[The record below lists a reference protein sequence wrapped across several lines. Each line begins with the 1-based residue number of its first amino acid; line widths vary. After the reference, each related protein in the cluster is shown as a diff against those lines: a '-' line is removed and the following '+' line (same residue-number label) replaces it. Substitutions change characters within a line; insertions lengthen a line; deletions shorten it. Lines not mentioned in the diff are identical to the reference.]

1 MLQVG
6 LEQLAHMVD
15 QLRPLQSHWN
25 KSRGSVLLREL
36 ANCPNIDGA
45 FSNAAY
51 TPLLHGMSA
60 VHGYVV
66 MLVHVCRT
74 GQNEIRNLSIQKW
87 GQDNQFGLKL
97 LYKLV
102 QLYTALVWE
111 STLLLA
117 LCTDDIIPEGCD
129 FGREDMDKL
138 TNVIFDVSPEHDSDI
153 EEIMDENSM
162 DIDKEM
168 RPFNL
173 VESMIRKKRIVATES
188 QLKYIKSLLGA
199 SSRLGRALAELFG
212 LLVKLC
218 VSTPRRPQNVPT
230 NYMSLASKDI
240 ARVLSY
246 ILVDGLSHDQLPSS
260 PISKLKQTFLICSIG
275 FTSPMLFDE
284 KRYAYH
290 LILHKFVQE
299 GGLNAFFEMFNFA
312 LNSNLDKHYERID
325 AFPEG
330 TGEFLDAWLMLL
342 EKMVNPK
349 AILESPHVITLK
361 SSRAKE
367 EFDAINYLINVHR
380 KAFLAVTK
388 IWKIKP
394 ISTYG
399 QRMTESMLT
408 ILKHIFKG
416 EKTISAKYLQKQN
429 TPNVSADKLSASTTT
444 TPAAAGTSIPASS
457 NTVTPGTMSP
467 LRSVNRD
474 HLQQLM
480 DMGFTYEDCREA
492 LYFSTSVEQAT
503 EFLLVHAH
511 QPGGEFQSNTSTPN
525 TPSTSAALNSV
536 FTNSSL
542 NIDSDEE
549 EMLQLSTPRSNV
561 QKKVR
566 RGMAKTVVHL
576 PNDPPLCS
584 RMLTR
589 FSDEAVQTCLFLI
602 DQVPDTVFKGTEL
615 LVILFRRNSVQWRT
629 AMLTEIVK
637 TLVDGASKI
646 RKMIREVDPNNT
658 NMDELFYG
666 EMASQFN
673 VRLHIFSLFLD
684 GQYTDLRIPAI
695 VILTEYKLVHE
706 LVHLLLEIEQ
716 MLDKCDIKA
725 SGSPKWL
732 AQMILL
738 IDLFEKVALYTQRKA
753 EMHAVTSR
761 VWKWYEVATGKWNAY
776 TPQNNKII
784 NDAYWAGESSVRL
797 SVGRNRYTI
806 NFNCMSQVNEE
817 SGNHRPV
824 ILALKSQSKK
834 ASDSLFSFGGSETD
848 ECIGA
853 PTVRFEP
860 EMGVEI
866 GENGE
871 IVKSV
876 KDTQLPDWNHR
887 INGLEDF
894 DTSEIVYTCV
904 RLMSPNNLVDRDSLH
919 ALMRFCVRLTTKYE
933 NAEMFARAGGV
944 KLLLDMKQTC
954 GYIGFSTLANLLIR
968 HTLEEPQT
976 LKSAIE
982 KVIAART
989 VQNIPPGYRE
999 LVFMLRRMS
1008 SAVSRDPMLFRQVA
1022 ESMLRIDRTA
1032 FHHSGINEDNRLI
1045 MKSIAPSDTSQ
1056 QTPTNVDDTT
1066 SKQVIHD
1073 LLEALVVYTPND
1085 STTTNTKEPRS
1096 NHHHHQEQP
1105 THQHLPFHMTTQ
1117 VEPDNH
1123 FQHRRPFAE
1132 EDDNQQNLQVAA
1144 ASGSGKHFVFILIA
1158 AKLVIIKIIFVS

>member
-15 QLRPLQSHWN
+15 QLRPLQSHWH

-87 GQDNQFGLKL
+87 GQDNQYGLKL

-230 NYMSLASKDI
+230 NFMNLASKDI

-312 LNSNLDKHYERID
+312 LNSNLDKHYQRIEV
-325 AFPEG
+325 FPEG

-361 SSRAKE
+361 SSSRGKE

-394 ISTYG
+394 IPTYG
-399 QRMTESMLT
+399 QRMAESMLT

-416 EKTISAKYLQKQN
+416 EKTINAKYLQKLN
-429 TPNVSADKLSASTTT
+429 APNVNIDKLSASIS
-444 TPAAAGTSIPASS
+444 TPPIAAGTSMLAGNSA
-457 NTVTPGTMSP
+457 VTPGTMSP

-480 DMGFTYEDCREA
+480 DMGFSYEDCREA

-503 EFLLVHAH
+503 EFLLTHAH
-511 QPGGEFQSNTSTPN
+511 PPNEFASHTSTPN
-525 TPSTSAALNSV
+525 TPSGPSTSAALNSI
-536 FTNSSL
+536 FSNSS
-542 NIDSDEE
+542 ISMDSDEE
-549 EMLQLSTPRSNV
+549 EMLQLSTPRSSV
-561 QKKVR
+561 YKKVR

-646 RKMIREVDPNNT
+646 RKMIREVDPSNN

-695 VILTEYKLVHE
+695 VILTEHKLVYE
-706 LVHLLLEIEQ
+706 LVHLLFEIER
-716 MLDKCDIKA
+716 MLAQCDIKA

-776 TPQNNKII
+776 TTQNNKII

-797 SVGRNRYTI
+797 NVGRNRYTI

-834 ASDSLFSFGGSETD
+834 VPDSPFTFPGPEAD
-848 ECIGA
+848 ENVGA
-853 PTVRFEP
+853 PTVRIEP

-876 KDTQLPDWNHR
+876 KETQLPDWNHR

-944 KLLLDMKQTC
+944 KLLLEMKQTC

-1008 SAVSRDPMLFRQVA
+1008 SAVSRDPILFRQVA

-1032 FHHSGINEDNRLI
+1032 FHHSGLSEDNRLI
-1045 MKSIAPSDTSQ
+1045 MKSIAPSDSSAQ

-1073 LLEALVVYTPND
+1073 LLEALVVLTPND
-1085 STTTNTKEPRS
+1085 STVTSAKDTRS
-1096 NHHHHQEQP
+1096 NHHHHQSHQEQP
-1105 THQHLPFHMTTQ
+1105 AHQHLPFHLTTQ

-1132 EDDNQQNLQVAA
+1132 EDDNHQNIQV
-1144 ASGSGKHFVFILIA
+1144 ASGSGSGEFRQSCLDK
-1158 AKLVIIKIIFVS
+1158 KL

>member
-36 ANCPNIDGA
+36 ANCPNIDSA

-74 GQNEIRNLSIQKW
+74 GQNEIRNLSIQRW

-162 DIDKEM
+162 DIDKEL

-218 VSTPRRPQNVPT
+218 VSTPRRPQSVPP
-230 NYMSLASKDI
+230 NHMSLASKDI

-367 EFDAINYLINVHR
+367 EFDAINYLVNVHR

-416 EKTISAKYLQKQN
+416 EKTISAKYFQKQN
-429 TPNVSADKLSASTTT
+429 APTLNMDKLTATASALPTV
-444 TPAAAGTSIPASS
+444 AGTSVTGTSTNAA
-457 NTVTPGTMSP
+457 TPGTMSP

-480 DMGFTYEDCREA
+480 DMGFSYEDCREA
-492 LYFSTSVEQAT
+492 LYYSTSVEQAT
-503 EFLLVHAH
+503 DYLLLHNH
-511 QPGGEFQSNTSTPN
+511 PPGEFVSNTSTPN
-525 TPSTSAALNSV
+525 TPSTSAAL
-536 FTNSSL
+536 SSL
-542 NIDSDEE
+542 FSTSSLSMDSDEE
-549 EMLQLSTPRSNV
+549 EILQLSTPRVFVS
-561 QKKVR
+561 KKVR

-602 DQVPDTVFKGTEL
+602 DQVPDTVLKGTEL
-615 LVILFRRNSVQWRT
+615 LVILFRRNSVQWRS

-646 RKMIREVDPNNT
+646 RTMIRDVDPNNV

-706 LVHLLLEIEQ
+706 LVNLLFEIER
-716 MLDKCDIKA
+716 MLAQCDIKA

-761 VWKWYEVATGKWNAY
+761 TWKWYEVATGKWNAY

-834 ASDSLFSFGGSETD
+834 VSDSLFSFGGSETD
-848 ECIGA
+848 ECVGS

-876 KDTQLPDWNHR
+876 KEIQPPDWNHR

-894 DTSEIVYTCV
+894 DTAEIVYTCV
-904 RLMSPNNLVDRDSLH
+904 RLMSPNNLVDRESLH

-944 KLLLDMKQTC
+944 KLLLEMKQTC

-976 LKSAIE
+976 LKAAIE

-1008 SAVSRDPMLFRQVA
+1008 SAVSRDPILFRQVA

-1032 FHHSGINEDNRLI
+1032 FHHGGLNEDNRLI
-1045 MKSIAPSDTSQ
+1045 MKSIVPNESAQ

-1073 LLEALVVYTPND
+1073 LLEALVVFTPND
-1085 STTTNTKEPRS
+1085 STATNAKEARS
-1096 NHHHHQEQP
+1096 NHHHHQANQEQQA
-1105 THQHLPFHMTTQ
+1105 HQHLPFHLTH
-1117 VEPDNH
+1117 VEPENH

-1132 EDDNQQNLQVAA
+1132 EDDNQQNIQATT
-1144 ASGSGKHFVFILIA
+1144 GTGTGKHIS
-1158 AKLVIIKIIFVS
+1158 KIKNDNF